1 MPLQV
6 VTLEPLVQGERSVAS
21 IRLLSR
27 AKHAHK
33 KRSTTFYRDEIS
45 AQGTYLL
52 TNISEKFFCCLN
64 HRVRL

>member
-6 VTLEPLVQGERSVAS
+6 VTLEPLVQGERSVVA
-21 IRLLSR
+21 IRLPGL

-45 AQGTYLL
+45 AQGTSLL
-52 TNISEKFFCCLN
+52 TNTSEKFFAA
-64 HRVRL
+64 